1 MIVVVKNRNTKRLAV
16 KSLAVFSLFVMFY
29 LYYNHMS
36 DKFQEQNTALATKL
50 EIKEE
55 HERKIN
61 DKSIK
66 LENTIYQEALVIVK
80 LLDQK
85 HVHSVKVVQDKLLI
99 ICDFSTNIEPVLI
112 RYGVNAMVKHTK
124 TNIKLAL
131 DLQTIVENKYEA

>member
-55 HERKIN
+55 IERKIN